1 MTHSSDMLLCWKC
14 GAELKGVILP
24 LSRREV
30 CVACKAEQHVCKLCR
45 HYDPRVADMCR
56 EERAENVSNKERA
69 NFCDYFAPAPGAYK
83 PAQMTAAEA
92 AKQRLAALFGEQSPG
107 APESRDDDAGPATDK
122 ARAELQK
129 LFGDDKK
136 GSGK

>member
-1 MTHSSDMLLCWKC
+1 MKGAEQLVCWKC

-30 CVACKAEQHVCKLCR
+30 CAACNADQHVCKLCR

-56 EERAENVSNKERA
+56 EERAERVSDKERA

-83 PAQMTAAEA
+83 PAQVSAAEA
-92 AKQRLAALFGEQSPG
+92 AKQKLAALFGDQSAA
-107 APESRDDDAGPATDK
+107 APEPRGKPETSTAADSAADK
-122 ARAELQK
+122 AKAELDK
-129 LFGDDKK
+129 LFGDNKR
-136 GSGK
+136 